1 MRPSQAPSASSSC
14 QNFVVVRNKGLKSK
28 IPVSAGFLAVQG
40 RLLSGKFPRK
50 RPEIRLFHR
59 ADASQ
64 GCALACIQRAGRTVT
79 IVARTVGSKVAS
91 LGVDLP
97 CKVLLL
103 LLKARSQLWGVGQ
116 LVGRLKSKKACDTR
130 APDSS
135 PRREGKTRSAETD
148 QHLAVYSLVGVG
160 GKKSPKKQKKTR
172 IFNKNR
178 AKRCCRP
185 L

>member
-1 MRPSQAPSASSSC
+1 MVPFLRHRRIPEKPTKATPVHPPPAISTLKGPPMRPSQAPSASSSR

-97 CKVLLL
+97 CRERGSTFEFALHLSTFLPGRVQGCSSTELR
-103 LLKARSQLWGVGQ
+103 RSE
-116 LVGRLKSKKACDTR
+116 
-130 APDSS
+130 AP
-135 PRREGKTRSAETD
+135 
-148 QHLAVYSLVGVG
+148 
-160 GKKSPKKQKKTR
+160 
-172 IFNKNR
+172 
-178 AKRCCRP
+178 
-185 L
+185 

>member
-1 MRPSQAPSASSSC
+1 MVPFLRHRRIPEKPTKATPVHPPPAISTLNGPPMRPSQAPSASSSR
-14 QNFVVVRNKGLKSK
+14 QNFVVVRNEGLKSK

-97 CKVLLL
+97 CTIELLNNGNME
-103 LLKARSQLWGVGQ
+103 KTHV
-116 LVGRLKSKKACDTR
+116 R
-130 APDSS
+130 A
-135 PRREGKTRSAETD
+135 G
-148 QHLAVYSLVGVG
+148 
-160 GKKSPKKQKKTR
+160 
-172 IFNKNR
+172 
-178 AKRCCRP
+178 
-185 L
+185 

>member
-1 MRPSQAPSASSSC
+1 MRHRRIPEKPTKATPVHPPPAISTLNGPPMRPSQAPSASSSC

-59 ADASQ
+59 AGASQ

-97 CKVLLL
+97 CRVLNLSKISRICDVAPVCTRYHATASRTGSV
-103 LLKARSQLWGVGQ
+103 LKG
-116 LVGRLKSKKACDTR
+116 
-130 APDSS
+130 
-135 PRREGKTRSAETD
+135 
-148 QHLAVYSLVGVG
+148 
-160 GKKSPKKQKKTR
+160 
-172 IFNKNR
+172 F
-178 AKRCCRP
+178 
-185 L
+185 

>member
-1 MRPSQAPSASSSC
+1 MRHRRIPEKPTKATPVHPPPAISTLNGPPIRPSQAPSASSSR

-97 CKVLLL
+97 CRHAPRQLHLRPYNRESTASRPICEVKHVLVWIVV
-103 LLKARSQLWGVGQ
+103 RS
-116 LVGRLKSKKACDTR
+116 GRTR
-130 APDSS
+130 
-135 PRREGKTRSAETD
+135 EV
-148 QHLAVYSLVGVG
+148 QML
-160 GKKSPKKQKKTR
+160 
-172 IFNKNR
+172 
-178 AKRCCRP
+178 
-185 L
+185 

>member
-1 MRPSQAPSASSSC
+1 MRCPIPLFPRLPALTLAALTGGLDLVPFLRHRRIPEKPTKATPVHPPPAISTLNGPPTRPSQAPSASSSR

-64 GCALACIQRAGRTVT
+64 GCALACIQRAGRTETVE
-79 IVARTVGSKVAS
+79 ARTVGSKVAS

-97 CKVLLL
+97 VGHVLDGPYGGA
-103 LLKARSQLWGVGQ
+103 KKK
-116 LVGRLKSKKACDTR
+116 LV
-130 APDSS
+130 
-135 PRREGKTRSAETD
+135 
-148 QHLAVYSLVGVG
+148 
-160 GKKSPKKQKKTR
+160 
-172 IFNKNR
+172 
-178 AKRCCRP
+178 
-185 L
+185 